1 MSAGVSTRR
10 RWRGALTALIAA
22 ALMFTGVGAAA
33 AAPTPGTGSVSGTV
47 TRAADGLPAAGVEIH
62 VVLQDFSGG
71 ESATT
76 APDGTFSVD
85 GLAPGTY
92 LVSFAQS
99 SDDYVTQWWA
109 GATNSFSATPVAVEA
124 DQAVTGIDAA
134 LASAGSI
141 SGTVTRA
148 ADGLPAAGIA
158 VSATSWGGSGYD
170 ATTDSTGAYRLSGVA
185 PGSYQVRFS
194 DPAGVLLPQFR
205 QATVQAGSGTTG
217 VDAALA
223 AGATISGHVRA
234 AADGSPVSGSVT
246 ATGPAGRYMAS
257 IESDGSY
264 VLHVAEGT
272 YTVRFQSYDPTL
284 LPEYWQNAS
293 DAATATPVTVSSGHD
308 AADVDADLSRALFL
322 RGTVSID
329 GTPGLGSGRALSIA
343 VTAFAGGKQVGMGYA
358 HQDGTYSIQVPAGT
372 YTLVAQGAEM
382 QVNAFAPQYYAH
394 GASEAEATPVVLGTS
409 DVTGLDFDLSW
420 TPADVSSSASSAHA
434 GDTITISG
442 SGFAPGEKV
451 SIELHSTPV
460 VLGSVNADESG
471 AVSTTVTLPADTA
484 LGGHEIVLTGA
495 YSGTTG
501 ATALTVV
508 APGGGLVTE
517 PGGATGGSAN
527 PSGAGAS
534 SAAQLAATGSE
545 LPFGEMGLAAL
556 VLVAGAVLVRIRRR
570 QQA

>member
-10 RWRGALTALIAA
+10 RWKGALTALIAA

-85 GLAPGTY
+85 GLVPGTY

-99 SDDYVTQWWA
+99 SDDYVMQWWR
-109 GATNSFSATPVAVEA
+109 GAANPISATPITVEA
-124 DQAVTGIDAA
+124 DQTVTGIDTA
-134 LASAGSI
+134 LAAAGSI

-148 ADGLPAAGIA
+148 ADGMPAVGIQ
-158 VSATSWGGSGYD
+158 VRATNWGGGQYL
-170 ATTDSTGAYRLSGVA
+170 ATTDGTGAYRLTGVA
-185 PGSYQVRFS
+185 PGAYQVSFT
-194 DPAGVLLPQFR
+194 DPAGALLPQFR
-205 QATVQAGSGTTG
+205 QAAAEAGVASTG
-217 VDAALA
+217 VDAALPT
-223 AGATISGHVRA
+223 GATITGHVRA
-234 AADGSPVSGSVT
+234 ASDGRPVGGSVS
-246 ATGPAGRYMAS
+246 ASGPAGWFTAP
-257 IESDGSY
+257 IASDGSY
-264 VLHVAEGT
+264 VLRVAEGT
-272 YTVRFQSYDPTL
+272 YTVRFQSYDSTL
-284 LPEYWQNAS
+284 LSEYWR
-293 DAATATPVTVSSGHD
+293 DALELANATPVTVAAGHD
-308 AADVDADLSRALFL
+308 ATDVDAELSQALFL

-329 GTPGLGSGRALSIA
+329 GTPGLGSGRALSIT
-343 VTAFAGGKQVGMGYA
+343 VTAFAGGKQAGMGYV

-382 QVNAFAPQYYAH
+382 QMNAFAPQYYAH
-394 GASEAEATPVVLGTS
+394 ASSEAEATPVVLGTS

-434 GDTITISG
+434 GDTIAVSG
-442 SGFAPGEKV
+442 SGFVPGEPV

-460 VLGSVNADESG
+460 VLASVKADESG
-471 AVSTTVTLPADTA
+471 AVAATVTLPADTA
-484 LGGHEIVLTGA
+484 LGAHEIVLTGS

-508 APGGGLVTE
+508 APGGGPVTE
-517 PGGATGGSAN
+517 PGGATGGAAS

-534 SAAQLAATGSE
+534 SAAQLAATGSD
-545 LPFGEMGLAAL
+545 LPSGEMGLAAL
-556 VLVAGAVLVRIRRR
+556 LLLAGAVLVRIRRR